1 MVSVDFRRVLRHL
14 LGGPWQVRRAFGRG
28 CLRRIEQA
36 IAGSERLHAGQ
47 LRFAVEAALPW
58 QLLLRGISAR
68 ARAVQLF
75 SELRVWDTEHNS
87 GVLVYLLLA
96 DRDVEIVADR
106 GIDHAVGRAAWEPIC
121 REMEASF
128 REGRFD
134 AGAMQAISRIGALLQ
149 QHFPVAQKTS
159 PNELP
164 DTPVV
169 M

>member
-1 MVSVDFRRVLRHL
+1 MVSVDSKRVLRHL
-14 LGGPWQVRRAFGRG
+14 LGGPWQVHRVFGRDG
-28 CLRRIEQA
+28 LRRIEQA
-36 IAGSERLHAGQ
+36 IAGSERLHAGE
-47 LRFAVEAALPW
+47 LRFVVEAVLPW
-58 QLLLRGISAR
+58 QLALRGVSAR

-106 GIDHAVGRAAWEPIC
+106 GIDHAAGRVAWEPIC
-121 REMEASF
+121 REMEANF
-128 REGRFD
+128 RAGRYD
-134 AGAMQAISRIGALLQ
+134 SGAMQAIARIGALLQ
-149 QHFPVAQKTS
+149 QHFPVEHRTR

-169 M
+169 I